1 MKDQT
6 IEQLSIN
13 TIRLLA
19 VDAIQKANTGHPG
32 MPMGVAPIAYLLY
45 KNIMKHNPQNPNWL
59 NRDRFVLSGGHGSM
73 LLYSILHL
81 SGYDLSLD
89 DLKNFR
95 QWGSITPGHPEYS
108 VTAGVETTTGPLG
121 QGFSNAIGMAVAQKH
136 LAAIFN
142 KENFNILDHY
152 IYAEAGDGDLMEG
165 ISHEA
170 ASFAGHNKLG
180 NVIVF
185 YDDNKI
191 TIDGDISLSNSDDA
205 VKRFEAYHWHVQVVE
220 DGNDLTMLAEAVNA
234 AKVIKD
240 KPSIIITKTII
251 GYGSPNKQGTSGI
264 HGAPLGDEEII
275 LTKRNLG
282 FPENEY
288 FYVPSEVA
296 EHFSELI
303 KIGKELEEEWSNMFN
318 EYSSAYPTEAKLFK
332 KVMNGDF
339 GDSWQDL
346 LPKFENYGDK
356 MATRNASHTVLN
368 AIAPELPTLFGGSA
382 DLTPSNNTDIKGGKD
397 FSPETPEGG
406 YIRYGIR
413 EHAMA
418 GIMNGMAIYNGVI
431 PYGGTFMV
439 FSDYLRPSIRI
450 AAISKVKPIYV
461 FTHDSIGL
469 GEDGPTHQPVEQ
481 AAALRTI
488 PGFVYLRPADANET
502 SEAWKLALKYKGG
515 PVGIALTRQKL
526 TILDREKYASAKG
539 VKYGAYIIKDSN
551 GSPDLI
557 LLSSGSEVEISIN
570 AAEELDSLDIKTR
583 VVNFVSW
590 EIFEM
595 QSDEYK
601 SSVIPANVK
610 SRISIEAAVKMGW
623 EKYVGLEGDFI
634 SLETYGA
641 SAPYQTLFK
650 KYGFTVE
657 NIVEKGKN
665 LVQKNS

>member
-1 MKDQT
+1 MKEQT

-45 KNIMKHNPQNPNWL
+45 KNIMKHNPKNPKWL

-81 SGYDLSLD
+81 SGYDVSLD

-95 QWGSITPGHPEYS
+95 QWESNTPGHPEYG

-121 QGFSNAIGMAVAQKH
+121 QGFTNAIGMAVAQKH
-136 LAAIFN
+136 LAALFN
-142 KENFNILDHY
+142 KENFKILDHY

-170 ASFAGHNKLG
+170 ASFGGHNKLG

-191 TIDGDISLSNSDDA
+191 TIDGSISLSNSDDA
-205 VKRFEAYHWHVQVVE
+205 VKRFEAYNWHVQVVE
-220 DGNDLTMLAEAVNA
+220 DGNDLTMLSEAVNK
-234 AKVIKD
+234 AKSVTD

-251 GYGSPNKQGTSGI
+251 GYGSPNKKGTSGI
-264 HGAPLGDEEII
+264 HGSPLGDDEVI

-282 FPENEY
+282 FPEDKF
-288 FYVPSEVA
+288 FYVPNNVT
-296 EHFSELI
+296 EHFSEI
-303 KIGKELEEEWSNMFN
+303 SDSGKQLEDEWNKMFD
-318 EYSSAYPTEAKLFK
+318 EYSSKYPEDAKLFM
-332 KVMNGDF
+332 KVMSGDF
-339 GDSWQDL
+339 GDSWKDA

-356 MATRNASHTVLN
+356 MATRNSSHTVLN

-397 FSPETPEGG
+397 FTPETPEGG

-418 GIMNGMAIYNGVI
+418 GIMNGMAVYGGVI

-439 FSDYLRPSIRI
+439 FSDYLRPSLRI
-450 AAISKVKPIYV
+450 AAISKIKSIYV

-469 GEDGPTHQPVEQ
+469 GEDGPTHQPIEQ

-488 PGFVYLRPADANET
+488 PGFIYLRPADANET
-502 SEAWKLALKYKGG
+502 SEAWKLALEHKGS

-526 TILDREKYASAKG
+526 TIIDREKYASAES
-539 VKYGAYIIKDSN
+539 VKYGAYIIKDSE

-557 LLSSGSEVEISIN
+557 LLSSGSEVEISIS
-570 AAEELDSLDIKTR
+570 AAEELDSLGIKTR

-595 QSDEYK
+595 QSYEYK
-601 SSVIPANVK
+601 NSVLPSDVK
-610 SRISIEAAVKMGW
+610 SRISIEAAIKMGW

-641 SAPYQTLFK
+641 SAPYQTLFE

-657 NIVEKGKN
+657 NIVEKGKK
-665 LVQKNS
+665 VVEKNS